1 MLELKEK
8 RLFNSIMN
16 DLLILH
22 ESHGKEVLITY
33 LNYMIIFLKNL
44 DVSKEF
50 MEKLYFIRYYIDK
63 VENGK

>member
-1 MLELKEK
+1 MMELKEK

-22 ESHGKEVLITY
+22 ETHSKEVLITY
-33 LNYMIIFLKNL
+33 LNYMIIFFKNL
-44 DVSKEF
+44 DVSNEF

-63 VENGK
+63 VEN

>member
-1 MLELKEK
+1 MMNLREK

-33 LNYMIIFLKNL
+33 LNYMIIFLKDL
-44 DVSKEF
+44 DVSNEF
-50 MEKLYFIRYYIDK
+50 MEKLYFIRYYIERVVK
-63 VENGK
+63 

>member
-1 MLELKEK
+1 MMELREK

-33 LNYMIIFLKNL
+33 LNYMIIFLKDL

-50 MEKLYFIRYYIDK
+50 MEKLYFIRYYIDRVVK
-63 VENGK
+63 

>member
-1 MLELKEK
+1 MMELREK
-8 RLFNSIMN
+8 QLFNSIMN

-33 LNYMIIFLKNL
+33 LNYMIIFLKDL

-50 MEKLYFIRYYIDK
+50 MEKLYFIRYYIDRVVK
-63 VENGK
+63 